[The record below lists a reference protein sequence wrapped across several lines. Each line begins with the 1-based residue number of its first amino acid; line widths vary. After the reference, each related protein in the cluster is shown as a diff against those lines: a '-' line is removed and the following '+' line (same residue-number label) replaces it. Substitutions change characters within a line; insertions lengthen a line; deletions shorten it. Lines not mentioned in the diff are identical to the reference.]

1 LALRI
6 YVEGRRFFPM
16 KRAQRPPT
24 GSGTLEGKIRVNDF
38 DDVISFG
45 DALDSFL
52 RNAGHNDPN
61 YLATQFG
68 AREILLVTSFLLA
81 FVILGSTLLPERAQ
95 SQEIRKGSVV
105 VVPLSGEVTEAQFFF
120 LRRILKKAEAAGASA
135 LIIDMDTYGGSLKAA
150 VEMLGALMKS
160 TIPTLTYVNTNAGS
174 AGALIALS
182 TKRVYMAPVSAI
194 GAAAPISAGGE
205 DMQQTLNQKV
215 VSYFSG
221 YFRSAAEKNGYNPEL
236 AEAFINKEKEVKI
249 GDKVINPKGSLLTLS
264 AQEAVKEYDGKPLLA
279 QGIASNLEELCEKAG
294 LRAKDIVRMEPTGFE
309 RLAQWITVLAPLFLL
324 GGMIGA
330 YLEFKSPGFGVAGI
344 LSAICFLLFFAG
356 HYVAGLTGF
365 EVVAVFILGTLLV
378 LTELLFF
385 PGVTLLALLGTAMM
399 AGALLFAM
407 VDFYPSQPLDFSL
420 DLLFRPLVNLGIA
433 VALFVL
439 AVSLLARFL
448 PELPFFNRL
457 VLATQSPTGP
467 SMQMRTPS
475 MFEPSVKVG
484 EEGVARTILRPAG
497 KAEFGAALID
507 VVTDGEFLDAGS
519 RVRVTMVE
527 GDRVVVEGLDGV
539 RGGPPAA

>member
-1 LALRI
+1 VR
-6 YVEGRRFFPM
+6 
-16 KRAQRPPT
+16 
-24 GSGTLEGKIRVNDF
+24 
-38 DDVISFG
+38 
-45 DALDSFL
+45 
-52 RNAGHNDPN
+52 
-61 YLATQFG
+61 
-68 AREILLVTSFLLA
+68 SFLLA
-81 FVILGSTLLPERAQ
+81 FVILASTLLPARAQ

-105 VVPLSGEVTEAQFFF
+105 VVPLSGEVTEAQFLF
-120 LRRILKKAEAAGASA
+120 LRRILKKSEAAGASA

-309 RLAQWITVLAPLFLL
+309 RLAQWITILAPLFLL

-344 LSAICFLLFFAG
+344 LSGLCFLLFFAG

-385 PGVTLLALLGTAMM
+385 PGATLLALLGTALM
-399 AGALLFAM
+399 AGSLLFAM

-448 PELPFFNRL
+448 PELPLFNRL

-467 SMQMRTPS
+467 SLQMRTPS
-475 MFEPSVKVG
+475 MFEPSVKIG

-507 VVTDGEFLDAGS
+507 VVTDGEFLDAGA

-527 GDRVVVEGLDGV
+527 GDRVVVEGLDGFQ
-539 RGGPPAA
+539 GSSPLA

>member
-1 LALRI
+1 
-6 YVEGRRFFPM
+6 M
-16 KRAQRPPT
+16 
-24 GSGTLEGKIRVNDF
+24 
-38 DDVISFG
+38 
-45 DALDSFL
+45 
-52 RNAGHNDPN
+52 
-61 YLATQFG
+61 
-68 AREILLVTSFLLA
+68 TSFLLA
-81 FVILGSTLLPERAQ
+81 FALFASALVPARPE

-105 VVPLSGEVTEAQFFF
+105 VVPLSGEVTEAQFFY
-120 LRRILKKAEAAGASA
+120 LRRILKKSEAVGASA
-135 LIIDMDTYGGSLKAA
+135 LIIDMDTYGGNLKAA
-150 VEMLGALMKS
+150 VNMLGALMKS

-194 GAAAPISAGGE
+194 GAAAPVSSGGE
-205 DMQQTLNQKV
+205 DLQQTLNEKV

-264 AQEAVKEYDGKPLLA
+264 AQEAIKEYDGKPLLA
-279 QGIASNLEELCEKAG
+279 QGIAANLDELCEKAG
-294 LRAKDIVRMEPTGFE
+294 LRAKDIVRVEPTGFE

-330 YLEFKSPGFGVAGI
+330 YLEFKSPGFGIAGV
-344 LSAICFLLFFAG
+344 LSAVCFLLFFAG

-365 EVVAVFILGTLLV
+365 EVVAVFILGLLFV

-385 PGVTLLALLGTAMM
+385 PGVTLLAVLGTALMV
-399 AGALLFAM
+399 GALLFAM

-420 DLLFRPLVNLGIA
+420 DLLFQPLLNLGIA
-433 VALFVL
+433 VALFLV
-439 AVSLLARFL
+439 AVSILARFL

-457 VLATQSPTGP
+457 VLATQSRSGP
-467 SMQMRTPS
+467 SLEMRTPAI
-475 MFEPSVKVG
+475 FEPTVQVG

-497 KAEFGAALID
+497 KAEFGAALVD
-507 VVTDGEFLDAGS
+507 VVTDGEFLDPGV
-519 RVRVTMVE
+519 RVRVTLIE
-527 GDRVVVEGLDGV
+527 GERVVVEGVDGAKATGSV
-539 RGGPPAA
+539 S

>member
-1 LALRI
+1 
-6 YVEGRRFFPM
+6 M
-16 KRAQRPPT
+16 
-24 GSGTLEGKIRVNDF
+24 
-38 DDVISFG
+38 
-45 DALDSFL
+45 
-52 RNAGHNDPN
+52 
-61 YLATQFG
+61 
-68 AREILLVTSFLLA
+68 TSFLLA
-81 FVILGSTLLPERAQ
+81 FVILASTLLPEPAP
-95 SQEIRKGSVV
+95 SKEIRKGSVV

-120 LRRILKKAEAAGASA
+120 LRRILKKSEAAGASA

-150 VEMLGALMKS
+150 VEMLEALMKS

-221 YFRSAAEKNGYNPEL
+221 YFRSAAERNGYNPEL

-249 GDKVINPKGSLLTLS
+249 GDKVINAKGSLLTLS

-279 QGIASNLEELCEKAG
+279 QGIVSNLEELCEKGG

-309 RLAQWITVLAPLFLL
+309 RLAQWITVLAPLFLV

-344 LSAICFLLFFAG
+344 LSAVCFLLFFAG
-356 HYVAGLTGF
+356 HYIAGLTGF
-365 EVVAVFILGTLLV
+365 EVVAVFIFGTLLV

-385 PGVTLLALLGTAMM
+385 PGVTLLALVGTALMT
-399 AGALLFAM
+399 GALLFAM

-448 PELPFFNRL
+448 PELPVFNRL
-457 VLATQSPTGP
+457 VLARQSPTGP
-467 SMQMRTPS
+467 SMQMLTPS
-475 MFEPSVKVG
+475 IFEPSVKVG
-484 EEGVARTILRPAG
+484 EEGVTRTILRPAG
-497 KAEFGAALID
+497 KAEFGAALVD
-507 VVTDGEFLDAGS
+507 VVTDGEFLDAGL

-527 GDRVVVEGLDGV
+527 GSRVVVEGLDGAH
-539 RGGPPAA
+539 GSSSAA

>member
-1 LALRI
+1 
-6 YVEGRRFFPM
+6 M
-16 KRAQRPPT
+16 
-24 GSGTLEGKIRVNDF
+24 
-38 DDVISFG
+38 
-45 DALDSFL
+45 
-52 RNAGHNDPN
+52 
-61 YLATQFG
+61 
-68 AREILLVTSFLLA
+68 TSFLLA
-81 FVILGSTLLPERAQ
+81 FVILASTLLPERVQ
-95 SQEIRKGSVV
+95 SQEIHKGSVV

-120 LRRILKKAEAAGASA
+120 LRRILKKSESVGASA

-174 AGALIALS
+174 AGALIALA

-205 DMQQTLNQKV
+205 DIQQTLNQKV

-279 QGIASNLEELCEKAG
+279 QGIASNLEEVCEKAG
-294 LRAKDIVRMEPTGFE
+294 LRTKDIVRLEPTGFE

-330 YLEFKSPGFGVAGI
+330 YLEFKAPGFGVAGI

-378 LTELLFF
+378 LAELLFF
-385 PGVTLLALLGTAMM
+385 PGATLLALLGTAMM

-467 SMQMRTPS
+467 SMEMRTPS

-497 KAEFGAALID
+497 KAEFGAALVD

-519 RVRVTMVE
+519 RVRVMMVE
-527 GDRVVVEGLDGV
+527 GDRVVVEGLDGAH
-539 RGGPPAA
+539 GGSPAA

>member
-1 LALRI
+1 
-6 YVEGRRFFPM
+6 M
-16 KRAQRPPT
+16 
-24 GSGTLEGKIRVNDF
+24 
-38 DDVISFG
+38 
-45 DALDSFL
+45 
-52 RNAGHNDPN
+52 
-61 YLATQFG
+61 
-68 AREILLVTSFLLA
+68 TSFLLA
-81 FVILGSTLLPERAQ
+81 FVILASTLLPERAQ

-120 LRRILKKAEAAGASA
+120 LRRILKKSEAAGASA

-249 GDKVINPKGSLLTLS
+249 GDKVINAKGSLLTLS

-279 QGIASNLEELCEKAG
+279 QGIVSNLEELCEKAG
-294 LRAKDIVRMEPTGFE
+294 LRAKDIVRIEPTGFE
-309 RLAQWITVLAPLFLL
+309 RLAQWITVLAPLFLV

-356 HYVAGLTGF
+356 HYIAGLTGF

-385 PGVTLLALLGTAMM
+385 PGVTLLALVGTALMT
-399 AGALLFAM
+399 GALLFAM
-407 VDFYPSQPLDFSL
+407 VG
-420 DLLFRPLVNLGIA
+420 LLSEPT
-433 VALFVL
+433 
-439 AVSLLARFL
+439 SRFL
-448 PELPFFNRL
+448 
-457 VLATQSPTGP
+457 S
-467 SMQMRTPS
+467 
-475 MFEPSVKVG
+475 
-484 EEGVARTILRPAG
+484 
-497 KAEFGAALID
+497 
-507 VVTDGEFLDAGS
+507 
-519 RVRVTMVE
+519 
-527 GDRVVVEGLDGV
+527 
-539 RGGPPAA
+539 